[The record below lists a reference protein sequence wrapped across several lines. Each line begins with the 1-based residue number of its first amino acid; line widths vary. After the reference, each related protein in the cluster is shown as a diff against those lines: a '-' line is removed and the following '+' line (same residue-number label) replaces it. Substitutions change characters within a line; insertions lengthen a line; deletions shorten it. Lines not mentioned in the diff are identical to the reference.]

1 MSAKEMLEMAGAE
14 GVPLADLWRAGVAHS
29 LDDLVHADVAWVTDD
44 VAFARSVAVAKVVAT
59 RPQETPG
66 DAS

>member
-14 GVPLADLWRAGVAHS
+14 GVLLSDLWRAGVADS
-29 LDDLVHADVAWVTDD
+29 LDDLVRTDVAWVIGD
-44 VAFARSVAVAKVVAT
+44 VAFARSVAVAKAVTT
-59 RPQETPG
+59 RPQETSG